1 MDQAIIQ
8 RIQSELDALA
18 SEEDVCILYACESG
32 SRAWGFES
40 ADSDYD
46 VRFIYLHQ
54 PTWYLRVM
62 PGREVIER
70 PIDGSLDVS
79 GWDLRKALQ
88 LLRKS
93 NPPLMEWLTSPIIYR
108 EVPAAV
114 VVLRR
119 IAPAFYSPA
128 ACHYHYLHMAEG
140 NYREYLR
147 GQDVWLKKYF
157 YVLRPVLACRWIEQG
172 LGIVPM
178 AFDALVERVVD
189 DASLVATI
197 RDLVARKKAG
207 EELDRGPRIPAI
219 SDFLDAEIVR
229 LTAKATPSATPSA
242 TDLLDGAFVEC
253 LTQVYGDRIVGP
265 DAGIPGHVWPGSPPW
280 GVGGRPIP

>member
-1 MDQAIIQ
+1 MNRSIVQ
-8 RIQSELDALA
+8 RIESELDKLA
-18 SEEDVCILYACESG
+18 SEEGVCILYACESG

-46 VRFIYLHQ
+46 VRFIYLR
-54 PTWYLRVM
+54 PPAWYLRVM
-62 PGREVIER
+62 PSQDVIER

-178 AFDALVERVVD
+178 AFDELVERVID
-189 DASLVATI
+189 DASLVAAI
-197 RDLVARKKAG
+197 RGLVERKKAG

-229 LTAKATPSATPSA
+229 LTAKATLPATRSS
-242 TDLLDGAFVEC
+242 TDLLDEAFVTC
-253 LTQVYGDRIVGP
+253 LTHVYGDRIAGP
-265 DAGIPGHVWPGSPPW
+265 YAGIRGHVWPGSPP
-280 GVGGRPIP
+280 